1 VEAPV
6 DTPASG
12 EVPYWSVDNDNPT
25 RSASRLRDC
34 EEGDAPEMTLG
45 VLIDYPATVE
55 VFSAVLPWAF
65 LAFSSAFLL
74 LLHFLLFVLLLLH
87 ESPVCLLLFGRK
99 ILSLL
104 IIKDNKF
111 LQVFL

>member
-1 VEAPV
+1 V

-74 LLHFLLFVLLLLH
+74 LLLFLLFVLLLLQ
-87 ESPVCLLLFGRK
+87 ESPVYLLLLFGRK

-111 LQVFL
+111 LQIFL